1 MRFRRKLCSVIIQ
14 LELVDIDGEKP
25 VLVAENVE
33 NFEIGDFGV
42 YYLQLKDFASKIVDY
57 YAGAGNQYDEYKN
70 LLDEDL
76 YDQNKLFYS
85 AAGTSFEYVTDIGQR
100 YLFGG

>member
-14 LELVDIDGEKP
+14 LELVDIDGAKP
-25 VLVAENVE
+25 VLIAENVE

-42 YYLQLKDFASKIVDY
+42 YYLQLKEVVPKIVDY

-85 AAGTSFEYVTDIGQR
+85 ATGTSFEYVTDIGRR
-100 YLFGG
+100 YLYGG